1 MQWMRRFGT
10 VPEYQAR
17 LWCAELVSR
26 PPFLFSAR
34 WPDGGGRPD
43 QQLIALERL
52 HARRIVHRDIKPD
65 NVLIDEDG
73 HVSLADFGIARDFHG
88 GEAGARPWDRVQPW
102 GQEGD
107 IGADAAAAGKGARK
121 RAGDETHS
129 LVGTPGYTAPEVY
142 SGTYSYGADVWGV
155 GVILYGMIV
164 GKVRYVANLVASCL
178 LIVSW
183 P

>member
-1 MQWMRRFGT
+1 M
-10 VPEYQAR
+10 
-17 LWCAELVSR
+17 
-26 PPFLFSAR
+26 
-34 WPDGGGRPD
+34 
-43 QQLIALERL
+43 
-52 HARRIVHRDIKPD
+52 HRDIKPD

-73 HVSLADFGIARDFHG
+73 HISLADFGIARDFHG
-88 GEAGARPWDRVQPW
+88 GEAGAQPWGRVQPW

-107 IGADAAAAGKGARK
+107 IGADAAAAGKGTRK

-183 P
+183 PLKLPFGLKPNEQGLEELISRTDSYAADFELPEFVHPDLRDLLTKVCGYARPFEG